1 MEVKQSVEAGV
12 KTPAQKQVV
21 DMISGVVEPPALHP
35 LPKQA
40 SVSLVSVKADAAARK
55 KKSGHPEQVDF
66 IGRKT

>member
-12 KTPAQKQVV
+12 KAPAPKQVV

-40 SVSLVSVKADAAARK
+40 SISLVSVKVDAAARK
-55 KKSGHPEQVDF
+55 KSGQPEQVDF